1 MKQGRLEL
9 FMNNLLSKKLSTY
22 IILALIVLVGIFL
35 RFYQLGINPPSLT
48 WDEASL
54 GYNAY
59 SILQTGADEY
69 GNKFPLSIRSFDDY
83 KPALYVYLI
92 IPFIKIF
99 DLNEFAVR
107 LPAAIIGILSV
118 ISIYFL
124 VKELLQKWD
133 KNYQELI
140 ALAAAFFLAI
150 SPWHLQFSRG
160 AFEGNIGI
168 FFLMLGITLFLKGL
182 RDGRLLIVSSVFF
195 TLSIY
200 SYHSFRLL
208 VPLLLVFLGF
218 IFWQEALKKKLFF
231 VIFLISLALFTL
243 PVYLSFVK
251 AQASSSR
258 LSMVTVFSDPTVIN
272 PSIQRI
278 DYDKNNN
285 DLLGSILHNRR
296 IVYSLAIA
304 KGYLDHFDPDFLF
317 IHGDGGVQHHAVDMG
332 MLYLWEL
339 PFILAG
345 LYILVNRRNRH
356 ALVLIALLLLA
367 PLPSAIT
374 TGTPHPIRA
383 IALMPVLHIF
393 SAIGVVFMILRIL
406 RIKKIIYKRMFLSA
420 IGLLLLFNFIYYM
433 HQYYVHSPIEYG
445 YFWQYGYKE
454 ALNYA
459 KENEKKFSNIIMTY
473 EYDQPY
479 IYYLFY
485 NKINPVWYQK
495 NWDYNRNGT
504 TDRFKRVIGKY
515 IFRNIDYSKDIHIPN
530 VLLIGTPKEIP
541 DNAKVIRTIKF
552 PDGKT
557 AFKIVET

>member
-1 MKQGRLEL
+1 MNRLL
-9 FMNNLLSKKLSTY
+9 
-22 IILALIVLVGIFL
+22 ILIVFIAAIL
-35 RFYQLGINPPSLT
+35 RFYQLGVNPPSLT

-69 GNKFPLSIRSFDDY
+69 GNKFPISIRSFDDY
-83 KPALYVYLI
+83 KPALYTYLTV
-92 IPFIKIF
+92 PFIKIF
-99 DLNEFAVR
+99 GLNEFAVR
-107 LPAAIIGILSV
+107 VPSALIGMLSIV
-118 ISIYFL
+118 AIYFL

-133 KNYQELI
+133 KRYREPI
-140 ALAAAFFLAI
+140 ALASTFFLAI

-168 FFLMLGITLFLKGL
+168 FFLMLGILLFLKGL
-182 RDGRLLIVSSVFF
+182 KDGKLFIVSGVPFA
-195 TLSIY
+195 LSIY

-208 VPLLLVFLGF
+208 VPLFLVFIGF
-218 IFWQEALKKKLFF
+218 IFWQEVLKKKLFF
-231 VIFLISLALFTL
+231 VIFLISLALFTF
-243 PVYLSFVK
+243 PVYSSFVK
-251 AQASSSR
+251 AQASNSR
-258 LSMVTVFSDPTVIN
+258 LSMVTIFSDPTVIN
-272 PSIQRI
+272 SSIKRI

-304 KGYLDHFDPDFLF
+304 KGYLDHFNPDFLF

-345 LYILVNRRNRH
+345 LYILVNRRNRY
-356 ALVLIALLLLA
+356 ALTLILLFLLA

-383 IALMPVLHIF
+383 IALMPAFHIF
-393 SAIGVVFMILRIL
+393 TAIGTVFIFLRIL
-406 RIKKIIYKRMFLSA
+406 KMRTMFGRA
-420 IGLLLLFNFIYYM
+420 ILLFIIALSLVFNFAYYM
-433 HQYYVHSPIEYG
+433 HQYYIHSPIEYG

-454 ALNYA
+454 AFGFA
-459 KENEKKFSNIIMTY
+459 KENEEKFSNIIVTY

-485 NKINPVWYQK
+485 NKIDPAWYQK

-504 TDRFKRVIGKY
+504 IDRFKRIIGKY
-515 IFRNIDYSKDIHIPN
+515 TFRNIDYSKDVHLPN
-530 VLLIGTPKEIP
+530 TLLIGTPQEIP
-541 DNAKVIRTIKF
+541 DNAKIIKVIKF
-552 PDGKT
+552 PDGKV